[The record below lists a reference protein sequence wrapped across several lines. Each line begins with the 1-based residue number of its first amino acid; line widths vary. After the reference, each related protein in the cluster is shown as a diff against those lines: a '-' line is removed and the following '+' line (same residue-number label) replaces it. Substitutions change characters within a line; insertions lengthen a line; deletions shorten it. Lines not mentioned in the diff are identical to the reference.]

1 MSDVIVI
8 GAGVIG
14 AACAWRLAQAGA
26 RVILLERSAPAAG
39 ASQAALGVLQY
50 HAKPGTHPAYQYLSS
65 RSRELYPDLIAE
77 LAEATGEHVPYTA
90 GGQLS
95 VALAEA
101 DWPDLEAL
109 LALNAELGLAVERA
123 SAEECRLLEP
133 ALTPAALG
141 GIFFPDNAWVDNTA
155 LNLALAQAAQRAGAR
170 LERVEVTAIEREG
183 GRATGVLAGGRHYP
197 ADWIVLAAGCWS
209 GQIAGVPPLPVRPVR
224 GQALA
229 VGGQLVRRVISS
241 ARGYLAPK
249 ASGQTLVGATVDEVG
264 YDDGLTLGGIAEVAA
279 IGLELA
285 PRLREMSWE
294 GAWAGLRPA
303 TPDGMPYVGPFGECP
318 NLVAAAG
325 HFRNGI
331 LQAPAT
337 AEIVTARVMGG
348 EAPEV
353 VMALGPDRAA

>member
-26 RVILLERSAPAAG
+26 RVTLLERSAPAAG

-50 HAKPGTHPAYQYLSS
+50 HAKPGTHPAYQYLST
-65 RSRELYPDLIAE
+65 RSRELFPGLIAE
-77 LAEATGEHVPYTA
+77 LAEVTGERVPYTA

-101 DWPDLEAL
+101 DWPDLEAQ
-109 LALNAELGLAVERA
+109 LALNADQGTAAERA
-123 SAEECRLLEP
+123 TAEECRLLEP
-133 ALTPAALG
+133 ALTPAVLG
-141 GIFFPDNAWVDNTA
+141 GVFFPANAWVDNTA
-155 LNLALAQAAQRAGAR
+155 LTLALAQAAQRAGAR
-170 LERVEVTAIEREG
+170 LERLEATAIARESD
-183 GRATGVLAGGRHYP
+183 RATAVLAGGQRLA

-209 GQIAGVPPLPVRPVR
+209 GQIAGVPPLAVRPVR

-229 VGGQLVRRVISS
+229 VGGSLVRRVISS

-249 ASGQTLVGATVDEVG
+249 AGGQTLVGATVDEVG
-264 YDDGLTLGGIAEVAA
+264 YDDGLTFGGIAEVAA

-285 PRLREMSWE
+285 PRLKEMSWE

-303 TPDGMPYVGPFGECP
+303 TPDGMPYVGPFAECP

-337 AEIVTARVMGG
+337 AEVVTAIVMGG
-348 EAPEV
+348 EVPGV
-353 VMALGPDRAA
+353 VKALRPDRPV